1 MNASNTMQDSPVS
14 STIPF
19 DEDGIHTGHLK
30 LPHSHDGS
38 AYGAVMIP
46 VAVIKNG
53 EGPTVLLTGG
63 NHGDEYQGPLA
74 MIRLVSSID
83 LEDVSGRII
92 VVPTMNQ
99 PAFAA
104 GTRTSPIDKG
114 NLNRMFPGRPDGTV
128 TQKIADYMARYM
140 LPMADVVM
148 DMHDGG
154 KTLEFV
160 PMACTHVLADKANED
175 ESWQYAKAFK
185 APYTCK
191 LVEIDTI
198 GMWDTHVEESGTLF
212 ITTELGGT
220 GTTRPDWAEIGLRG
234 VKNVLK
240 HAGVLA
246 GENEDAPTQYLD
258 VPLEGA
264 YITSESDG
272 LIEWVVALGDPITEG
287 QVIARVHDPVRL
299 GTPPRDYHATMDGIL
314 AMRHFP
320 GIVHLG
326 DSIAMQGR
334 IVDEI

>member
-1 MNASNTMQDSPVS
+1 MTDLMPSPVS
-14 STIPF
+14 PTVPF
-19 DEDGIHTGHLK
+19 DTDGAHHGHLK
-30 LPHSHDGS
+30 VPHSHDGS
-38 AYGAVMIP
+38 AYGAVMVP
-46 VAVIKNG
+46 VSVIKNG

-74 MIRLVSSID
+74 LIRLVSSID
-83 LEDVSGRII
+83 LADVSGRII

-114 NLNRMFPGRPDGTV
+114 NLNRMFPGRPDGTI

-140 LPMADVVM
+140 LPMADLVM
-148 DMHDGG
+148 DIHDGG

-160 PMACTHVLADKANED
+160 PMACTHVLDDKAAE
-175 ESWQYAKAFK
+175 AKGWRFAQAFN
-185 APYTCK
+185 APFTCK

-198 GMWDTHVEESGTLF
+198 GMWDTHVEDSGTTF
-212 ITTELGGT
+212 VTTELGGT
-220 GTTRPDWAEIGLRG
+220 GTTRPDWAEITFRG

-240 HAGVLA
+240 EAGVLA
-246 GENEDAPTQYLD
+246 GLVEEAPTEYLD

-264 YITSESDG
+264 YITSDSDG
-272 LIEWVVALGDPITEG
+272 LIEWVVTLGDPISEG
-287 QVIARVHDPVRL
+287 QVIARVHDPVHL

-320 GIVHLG
+320 GIVRLG
-326 DSIAMQGR
+326 DSIAMQATT
-334 IVDEI
+334 VDPS

>member
-1 MNASNTMQDSPVS
+1 MNAIQESPVS
-14 STIPF
+14 ATVPF
-19 DEDGIHTGHLK
+19 DEDGLHTGHLK
-30 LPHSHDGS
+30 VPHSHDGS

-53 EGPTVLLTGG
+53 DGPTVLLTGG

-74 MIRLVSSID
+74 QIRLVSSID
-83 LEDVSGRII
+83 VADVTGRII

-114 NLNRMFPGRPDGTV
+114 NLNRMFPGRPDGSITE
-128 TQKIADYMARYM
+128 KIADYMARYM
-140 LPMADVVM
+140 LPMADLVM

-160 PMACTHVLADKANED
+160 PMACTHVLDDAAAQAEG
-175 ESWQYAKAFK
+175 WRFAKAFK
-185 APYTCK
+185 APFTCK

-198 GMWDTHVEESGTLF
+198 GMWDTHVEESGTPF
-212 ITTELGGT
+212 VTTELGGS

-234 VKNVLK
+234 VRNVLRE
-240 HAGVLA
+240 AGVLA
-246 GENEDAPTQYLD
+246 GEHEDAPTQFLD

-272 LIEWVVALGDPITEG
+272 LIEWVVALGDPISVG
-287 QVIARVHDPVRL
+287 QVIARVHDPVHL
-299 GTPPRDYHATMDGIL
+299 GTPPRDYHATIDGIL

-320 GIVHLG
+320 GLIRLG
-326 DSIAMQGR
+326 DSIAMQGVV
-334 IVDEI
+334 VDSI

>member
-1 MNASNTMQDSPVS
+1 MTETMASPVS

-19 DEDGIHTGHLK
+19 DVDGAHYGHLK
-30 LPHSHDGS
+30 VPHSHDGS

-74 MIRLVSSID
+74 MLRFISSV
-83 LEDVSGRII
+83 EVADVTGRII

-114 NLNRMFPGRPDGTV
+114 NLNRSFPGKPNGTI
-128 TQKIADYMARYM
+128 TEKIADYMARYM
-140 LPMADVVM
+140 LPMADLVM

-160 PMACTHVLADKANED
+160 PMACTHVLKDKDAEAQG
-175 ESWQYAKAFK
+175 WQYATAFK
-185 APYTCK
+185 APFTCK

-198 GMWDTHVEESGTLF
+198 GMWDTHVEESGTPF
-212 ITTELGGT
+212 VTTELGGA
-220 GTTRPDWAEIGLRG
+220 GTTRPDWAEIAFRG
-234 VKNVLK
+234 VNNVLRQ
-240 HAGVLA
+240 AGVLA
-246 GENEDAPTQYLD
+246 GEIEDGPTRFLD
-258 VPLEGA
+258 IPLEGA

-272 LIEWVVALGDPITEG
+272 LIEWVVALGDSITNG
-287 QVIARVHDPVRL
+287 QVIARVHDPVHL
-299 GTPPRDYHATMDGIL
+299 GGQPRDYHATMDGIL

-320 GIVHLG
+320 GIVRLG
-326 DSIAMQGR
+326 DSIAMQGT
-334 IVDEI
+334 IV